1 MKRTESVEI
10 YAYQSNFSA
19 LGPSEQVVVL
29 GSGTLSFVYL
39 YKHTGLVVRVSGEI
53 FGSFGGNGGVT
64 LKSSQDNSST
74 FDTVEK
80 RATSRRTW
88 LFFIGHALVGLLT
101 IKEVEDEF
109 DDMRNT
115 RGTKTIS

>member
-64 LKSSQDNSST
+64 LNKSSQDNSST

-80 RATSRRTW
+80 RGNVKKNLTLLHRSRR
-88 LFFIGHALVGLLT
+88 
-101 IKEVEDEF
+101 
-109 DDMRNT
+109 
-115 RGTKTIS
+115 RGWTAAP

>member
-39 YKHTGLVVRVSGEI
+39 YKHTGLVVRVSGGI
-53 FGSFGGNGGVT
+53 FGCFWWERWCYAQEQSRQLQYFRYRGKEGSVKKNLT
-64 LKSSQDNSST
+64 LLHRSRSC
-74 FDTVEK
+74 
-80 RATSRRTW
+80 RAPY
-88 LFFIGHALVGLLT
+88 H
-101 IKEVEDEF
+101 
-109 DDMRNT
+109 
-115 RGTKTIS
+115 